1 MPNVATSACGCRA
14 AAARHSAVSS
24 CRCSRNE
31 RISPQALQ
39 QMRHYRVRSSPAVN
53 RGICVAQQPSEA
65 MVERP
70 ARVAL
75 RVGLVVLVP
84 ITLGCARLA
93 PELIVPPTHAAA
105 TQSVAASTEL
115 LPPRTFAPP
124 REREDDEI

>member
-1 MPNVATSACGCRA
+1 
-14 AAARHSAVSS
+14 
-24 CRCSRNE
+24 
-31 RISPQALQ
+31 
-39 QMRHYRVRSSPAVN
+39 
-53 RGICVAQQPSEA
+53 
-65 MVERP
+65 MVERS

-105 TQSVAASTEL
+105 TQSVASSTEL

-124 REREDDEI
+124 REREDDEIDLYGNDVSDAVAKYQLDSDGSLYELHSPQTQLARLASPKT

>member
-1 MPNVATSACGCRA
+1 MPSVAPSACGCRA

-31 RISPQALQ
+31 RISHQALQ
-39 QMRHYRVRSSPAVN
+39 QMRHYRVRSLPEVN
-53 RGICVAQQPSEA
+53 HGICVANHSSEV

-75 RVGLVVLVP
+75 RVGLVALLP

-93 PELIVPPTHAAA
+93 RELIEPPTPAAA
-105 TQSVAASTEL
+105 TLSVGSVNDPT
-115 LPPRTFAPP
+115 PT
-124 REREDDEI
+124 